1 MLIQTLIQL
10 KNGQK
15 IIDKVSFKPPFHEK
29 IYFIYL
35 NKKQSS
41 ISEIENYNNKKV
53 SESTINEISNITS
66 MILQC
71 SSMESFEK
79 LIESHELI
87 ISKLISKLT
96 IKETLFKDFNGS
108 IKSLGAWGGDVI
120 MVTSHSDPS
129 QYFIEKGYSTIF
141 KFEELLV

>member
-1 MLIQTLIQL
+1 MEIDKKIIKKLIDVLEDL
-10 KNGQK
+10 KKSLNKNGEQ
-15 IIDKVSFKPPFHEK
+15 IDISEIKS
-29 IYFIYL
+29 
-35 NKKQSS
+35 NDDS
-41 ISEIENYNNKKV
+41 SEIENYNNKKV

-141 KFEELLV
+141 KFDELLV